1 MHEMDEIIKEFLIES
16 FEILDQLDQDLIKL
30 EERKTDAE
38 LIARIFRG
46 VHTIKGTCG
55 FLSYTKLEGV
65 AHAGE
70 SLLSK
75 VRDGALGVTPEITT
89 TLLAVLDAIRE
100 LLQQIETEGAE
111 GDGDYSALIAKLK
124 RLQEGKSLAD
134 EADTAASA
142 TVAPPMPAE
151 PVGAADVAVAETSS
165 EPPPAAPAAPAPQE
179 AEVEATKVETPAAK
193 PKAAVQPNKKA
204 EANDTRGRSV
214 ADSTIRI
221 DVSLLDNLMN
231 LVGELVL
238 TRNQIIQHSSKTND
252 PEFVTTTQHLNLITT
267 ELQESVMKTR
277 LQPIGI
283 IWNKFPRMVRD
294 TALSCGK
301 VARLVMEGEDTELD
315 KTIIEAIK
323 DPLTHIVRN
332 SVDHGIETPKE
343 RIAAGKPAEGR
354 LLLKAYHEGGQV
366 NIEISD
372 DGAGINTGKV
382 LAKALERG
390 LVTPEKAERMTEREI
405 VNLVF
410 LPGFSTAQ
418 QVSNISGRGVGMDVV
433 RTNIEK
439 VGGVIDLI
447 SRQGEG
453 TTMRI
458 KIPLTLAIIP
468 TLIVS
473 TSGDRYAIPQV
484 NLLELVRLDREEAV
498 QQIEMVHKT
507 PVYRLRGKLLPLVYL
522 NKELQVEPKASVD
535 GAVNIVVLHADD
547 RTFGLV
553 VDEINDTEEIVV
565 KPLGKLLK
573 NTSAYAGS
581 TIMGDGRVALILDVM
596 GMAQRAGIV
605 TEDMIEAHD
614 EEAETTVKREG
625 DTHKLMLLGIG
636 QNRQAAIPLETVAR
650 LEEFPADSVEFA
662 GDQEVVQYRGHIL
675 PLVRLA
681 NVLGA
686 YDSYGGDGMVAENKN
701 LNVVVCSSDG
711 SSVGLVVDE
720 IRDIV
725 NESVV
730 VHPQDRHDGVIGAGV
745 VQGKVAEMLDVSRL
759 IASSGVQLFVHDYEL
774 DEIGSDA

>member
-16 FEILDQLDQDLIKL
+16 FEILDQVDQDLIEL
-30 EERKTDAE
+30 EERKTDAD

-75 VRDGALGVTPEITT
+75 LRDGTLGVTPEITT
-89 TLLAVLDAIRE
+89 NLLAVLDVIRE
-100 LLQQIETEGAE
+100 LLQQIEQTGTE
-111 GDGDYSALIAKLK
+111 GDGDYSDLIAVLK
-124 RLQEGKSLAD
+124 RLQNGESI
-134 EADTAASA
+134 SA
-142 TVAPPMPAE
+142 TPPLEAPPVAE
-151 PVGAADVAVAETSS
+151 PVVQ
-165 EPPPAAPAAPAPQE
+165 AAPTALQPETVVAPAPE
-179 AEVEATKVETPAAK
+179 SPKPEPAPQPAPVK
-193 PKAAVQPNKKA
+193 PKAAVEKKPDA
-204 EANDTRGRSV
+204 PESRSRSV
-214 ADSTIRI
+214 AESTIRI
-221 DVSLLDNLMN
+221 DVGLLDNLMN

-332 SVDHGIETPKE
+332 SVDHGIENPKE
-343 RIAAGKPAEGR
+343 RIAKGKPAEGR

-372 DGAGINTGKV
+372 DGAGINTEKV
-382 LAKALERG
+382 LNKALERG
-390 LVTPEKAERMTEREI
+390 LITPERAERMTEREI

-418 QVSNISGRGVGMDVV
+418 KVSNISGRGVGMDVV

-439 VGGVIDLI
+439 VGGLIDLI
-447 SRQGEG
+447 SRPGEG
-453 TTMRI
+453 TTIRI

-484 NLLELVRLDREEAV
+484 NLLELVRLDQEEAKT
-498 QQIEMVHKT
+498 QIEMVHRT

-522 NKELQVEPKASVD
+522 NKDLQVEPSGSED
-535 GAVNIVVLHADD
+535 GAVNIVILHADD

-553 VDEINDTEEIVV
+553 VDEISDTEEIVV
-565 KPLGKLLK
+565 KPLSKLLK
-573 NTSAYAGS
+573 NVSAYAGS
-581 TIMGDGRVALILDVM
+581 TIMGDGKVALILDVM

-605 TEDMIEAHD
+605 GEDINDQHIEETEI
-614 EEAETTVKREG
+614 TVQRQA
-625 DTHKLMLLGIG
+625 DTQKLMLLGIG

-650 LEEFPADSVEFA
+650 LEEFPADTVEFA

-675 PLVRLA
+675 PLLRLG

-686 YDSYGGDGMVAENKN
+686 YDAYGGDGMALENQT
-701 LNVVVCSSDG
+701 LQVVVCSSEG

-725 NESVV
+725 NEGIV
-730 VHPQDRHDGVIGAGV
+730 VHPQDRHDGVVGAGV
-745 VQGKVAEMLDVSRL
+745 VQGKVAELIDVHQL
-759 IASSGVQLFVHDYEL
+759 IQSSGVQLFVHDYEL
-774 DEIGSDA
+774 DEIGT

>member
-16 FEILDQLDQDLIKL
+16 FEILDQLDQDLIEL

-75 VRDGALGVTPEITT
+75 VRDGVLGVTPEITT

-100 LLQQIETEGAE
+100 LLKQIETQGAE

-124 RLQEGKSLAD
+124 RLQEGKSLAE
-134 EADTAASA
+134 EAST
-142 TVAPPMPAE
+142 P
-151 PVGAADVAVAETSS
+151 
-165 EPPPAAPAAPAPQE
+165 APAT
-179 AEVEATKVETPAAK
+179 TKVATPAASELAVVADTPVAEAPAEAPPVPVQTETPTPK
-193 PKAAVQPNKKA
+193 PKAAVKPSKKA
-204 EANDTRGRSV
+204 ETNDTRGRSV

-252 PEFVTTTQHLNLITT
+252 PEFVSTTQHLNLITT

-283 IWNKFPRMVRD
+283 IWNKFPRTVRD

-390 LVTPEKAERMTEREI
+390 LVTPERAERMTEREI

-447 SRQGEG
+447 SRAGEG

-522 NKELQVEPKASVD
+522 NKELQVEPKASED

-605 TEDMIEAHD
+605 TEDMLEAQD

-675 PLVRLA
+675 PLVRLG

-745 VQGKVAEMLDVSRL
+745 VQGKVAEMLDVPRL